1 MNKMKE
7 HISKEEILNLPVTT
21 NRLVVAWN
29 KEAFFAKYAIV
40 SYKMDTRDYERKNL
54 SYEQL
59 SETLLYQLWVYL
71 QSMNSLAAEIL
82 IPDFSYL

>member
-59 SETLLYQLWVYL
+59 SQTP
-71 QSMNSLAAEIL
+71 S
-82 IPDFSYL
+82 

>member
-40 SYKMDTRDYERKNL
+40 SYKMDTRDYKRKKPFLRTALGNPFFI
-54 SYEQL
+54 SCGYICK
-59 SETLLYQLWVYL
+59 V
-71 QSMNSLAAEIL
+71 
-82 IPDFSYL
+82 

>member
-54 SYEQL
+54 SYE
-59 SETLLYQLWVYL
+59 
-71 QSMNSLAAEIL
+71 
-82 IPDFSYL
+82 

>member
-29 KEAFFAKYAIV
+29 KGAFFAKYAIV
-40 SYKMDTRDYERKNL
+40 SYKMDTRDYVRKNL